1 MAFAV
6 FATGGKQYI
15 AEKGKKIKVEKLA
28 TSGKKGG
35 VEFDR
40 VLLVE
45 DGKTVT
51 LGSPYIAGARVTAEV
66 TEEGR
71 YKKVTVVRYKSK
83 TRYHKKKGH
92 KQPYTEII
100 IKDIKAK

>member
-15 AEKGKKIKVEKLA
+15 AEKGKKIKIERITA
-28 TSGKKGG
+28 PGKKSG
-35 VEFDR
+35 VEFDT

-45 DGKTVT
+45 DGKQVT
-51 LGSPYIAGARVTAEV
+51 LGTPFVTGAKVVAEI
-66 TEEGR
+66 TGEGR
-71 YKKVTVVRYKSK
+71 NKKITVIRFKSK

-92 KQPYTEII
+92 RQPFTEVV
-100 IKDIKAK
+100 IKDIKVK

>member
-1 MAFAV
+1 MPFAV

-15 AEKGKKIKVEKLA
+15 AEKGKKIKVEKLNA
-28 TSGKKGG
+28 PGKKGG
-35 VEFDR
+35 VEFDK

-45 DGKTVT
+45 DGKHVT
-51 LGSPYIAGARVTAEV
+51 IGTPFVSGAKITAEIAS
-66 TEEGR
+66 EGR
-71 YKKVTVVRYKSK
+71 HKKIDVIRYKSK

-92 KQPYTEII
+92 KQQYTEVL